1 MSDLLQIA
9 GVPEKRPDKPK
20 PATDGT
26 LCARPGYDIVTHCV
40 DVKNHGGQH
49 TYSPIPDGRCQC
61 GREWTPQR

>member
-9 GVPEKRPDKPK
+9 LDPNWRPPQNDGYPE
-20 PATDGT
+20 
-26 LCARPGYDIVTHCV
+26 LCARPGYGYVTHCIGEPG
-40 DVKNHGGQH
+40 HEGQH